1 MLRALLFFKAID
13 GQARAVGLGFAA
25 QSAEIIISALGHCP
39 LARQMFA
46 MGIHIR

>member
-13 GQARAVGLGFAA
+13 GQRAQSVSVAA